1 MSFSVNA
8 ESQKISPPVRNI
20 PLFFSFHYAG
30 SVSLLHINFKRQKSG
45 HELVCLPVHV
55 QTHLCYKRLL
65 YVEIQHENNTETNS
79 V

>member
-1 MSFSVNA
+1 MSFFVNA
-8 ESQKISPPVRNI
+8 VPKNQSTSQKY
-20 PLFFSFHYAG
+20 PLFFSFHCAG
-30 SVSLLHINFKRQKSG
+30 SVSLLHINFKSQKSG

>member
-1 MSFSVNA
+1 MQ
-8 ESQKISPPVRNI
+8 SQKISPPVRNI
-20 PLFFSFHYAG
+20 PCFSHFIAG
-30 SVSLLHINFKRQKSG
+30 SVSLLHINFKSQKSG